1 MIHKKTTVGNEVVE
15 WCKNFPEIR
24 EPLQNSRNY
33 KGDKKQHSEGSQ
45 LLCATVLR
53 LSSEQPGA
61 LDLCT
66 PEEL

>member
-1 MIHKKTTVGNEVVE
+1 MIYEKTTMSNEVVE
-15 WCKNFPEIR
+15 WCKHFPEIR

-45 LLCATVLR
+45 LLCATVR
-53 LSSEQPGA
+53 RHSPGQPGA

-66 PEEL
+66 PEVP